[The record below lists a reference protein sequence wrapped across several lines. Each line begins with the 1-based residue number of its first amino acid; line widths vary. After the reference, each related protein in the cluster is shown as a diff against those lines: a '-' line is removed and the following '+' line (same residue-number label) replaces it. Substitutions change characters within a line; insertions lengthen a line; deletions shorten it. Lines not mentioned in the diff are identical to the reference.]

1 MTCPSDVSSVRSFQ
15 HNSGELDRATRPW
28 QCLDFVDPFGYQ
40 PDSKLRCFTCGSWKS
55 LVAKGW
61 HLSAM
66 IEVTTRELGEMPPS
80 TVATQIEG
88 IVLHTCQVTAGK

>member
-1 MTCPSDVSSVRSFQ
+1 MLHVWKLEEPCRKGVASF
-15 HNSGELDRATRPW
+15 N
-28 QCLDFVDPFGYQ
+28 
-40 PDSKLRCFTCGSWKS
+40 
-55 LVAKGW
+55 
-61 HLSAM
+61 M

>member
-1 MTCPSDVSSVRSFQ
+1 MPYLSKARFQCPWRLWVMTCPSDVSSVRSFQ

-61 HLSAM
+61 HLS
-66 IEVTTRELGEMPPS
+66 T
-80 TVATQIEG
+80 
-88 IVLHTCQVTAGK
+88 